1 MVSLGV
7 SGDGFTGLGFSEPP
21 PPEPQAEINSTD
33 NAEIKKC
40 LFIYEYSLTNNKSS
54 LILDIT
60 YYFYK
65 YYLSFLF
72 YINNHHF

>member
-21 PPEPQAEINSTD
+21 PPEPQAEINSAD

-40 LFIYEYSLTNNKSS
+40 LFDFRYN
-54 LILDIT
+54 
-60 YYFYK
+60 
-65 YYLSFLF
+65 LSFLQVLSV
-72 YINNHHF
+72 ISLLHQ